1 MNIHEVGEAVP
12 SLLLQLHGAHAD
24 MFISAN
30 GSARGRHP
38 PPPPHRP
45 AARSARDS
53 RSAQY
58 GKQERFDYQRALS
71 EGQGG
76 ENSRGR

>member
-1 MNIHEVGEAVP
+1 MNIHEVGAAVP
-12 SLLLQLHGAHAD
+12 SLLPRLHGARAD
-24 MFISAN
+24 MFISASEN
-30 GSARGRHP
+30 ARGHHHP
-38 PPPPHRP
+38 HLP

-58 GKQERFDYQRALS
+58 GKQERFTRQRALT

-76 ENSRGR
+76 ENGRGR

>member
-12 SLLLQLHGAHAD
+12 SLLLQLHGARAD

-38 PPPPHRP
+38 RPHRP

-58 GKQERFDYQRALS
+58 GEQELFAHQRALS

-76 ENSRGR
+76 ENGRGR

>member
-12 SLLLQLHGAHAD
+12 SLLLQLHGA
-24 MFISAN
+24 MFISAS
-30 GSARGRHP
+30 GSAHGHHHHP
-38 PPPPHRP
+38 PPHHRP

-58 GKQERFDYQRALS
+58 GKQERFAHQRALS
-71 EGQGG
+71 QGQGG
-76 ENSRGR
+76 ENGRGR

>member
-1 MNIHEVGEAVP
+1 MNIHEVGAAVP
-12 SLLLQLHGAHAD
+12 SLLPQLHGSRAD
-24 MFISAN
+24 MFISASE
-30 GSARGRHP
+30 SARGHHH
-38 PPPPHRP
+38 PHRP

-58 GKQERFDYQRALS
+58 GKQERFARQRALT

-76 ENSRGR
+76 ENGRGR

>member
-12 SLLLQLHGAHAD
+12 SLLLQLHGARAD
-24 MFISAN
+24 MFISAS
-30 GSARGRHP
+30 GSAHGHHP
-38 PPPPHRP
+38 HRHRP

-58 GKQERFDYQRALS
+58 GKQERFDRQRALT

-76 ENSRGR
+76 ENGRGR